1 MIAFLALA
9 IVLGATS
16 AIVGAEDQFSLP
28 FEGQASSV
36 RQGKIDAPVFAK
48 LRQLGIQPADVCSD
62 AVFLRRTHLDVIGT
76 LPSADEA
83 QAYLTNRGK
92 NKRRALI
99 EALLKRD
106 EFADY
111 WAMKWGDLLRI
122 KAEFPINL
130 WPNAVQAYHRWLR
143 ISIAEEM
150 PYDQF
155 VREIVTASGSNF
167 RVPQVNFYR
176 SLQSKDP
183 EALAQAVALTF
194 MGTRAEQWPRERLR
208 NMAKFFSYIGYK
220 RTAEWKEEIVY
231 FDTEKLARDSYKTAV
246 FPDGTEVELP
256 DDKDPREV
264 FADWLITPTNPWFT
278 RSIVNRS
285 WYWMLGRGVVHE
297 PDDIRPD
304 NPAVNPKLLTLLER
318 EMVAADYDMKGLFRE
333 ILNSKT
339 YQLSS
344 LPADDHPDGE
354 ANFAYYKLRRLEA
367 EVLIDA
373 LCQIT
378 GTTEEYSSAI
388 PEPFTF
394 IPGHRRTMS
403 LADGS
408 ITSTFLEMFGRPPR
422 DTGVES
428 ERNNK
433 TSPAQRLHML
443 NSSHIQRKIEQ
454 SEGLRRLTGSR
465 RKQEESVMMI
475 YLTILSRLPTPHE
488 IAVVEE
494 YSRSSEAGTREALID
509 LVWALFNSTEFLYR
523 H

>member
-1 MIAFLALA
+1 MKAFLTLAIAF
-9 IVLGATS
+9 GAASTV
-16 AIVGAEDQFSLP
+16 VGAENRFALP
-28 FEGQASSV
+28 FEGQPTSV
-36 RQGKIDAPVFAK
+36 RQGKIDTQVFAK
-48 LRQLGIQPADVCSD
+48 LRQLGIQPANVCSD
-62 AVFLRRTHLDVIGT
+62 AVFLRRAHLDVIGT
-76 LPSADEA
+76 LPSADESR
-83 QAYLTNRGK
+83 AYLTSRDK
-92 NKRRALI
+92 YKRRALI

-155 VREIVTASGSNF
+155 VREIITASGSNF

-176 SLQSKDP
+176 SLQSKEP

-194 MGTRAEQWPRERLR
+194 MGTRAEQWPKERLR

-220 RTAEWKEEIVY
+220 QTAEWKEEIVY
-231 FDTEKLARDSYKTAV
+231 FDTEKLAQESDKTAV
-246 FPDGTEVELP
+246 FPDGTTVELS

-264 FADWLITPTNPWFT
+264 FADWLITPANPSFT
-278 RSIVNRS
+278 RSIVNRA
-285 WYWMLGRGVVHE
+285 WYWMFGRGIVHE

-318 EMVAADYDMKGLFRE
+318 ELVSSDYDLKELFRA
-333 ILNSKT
+333 ILSSKA

-344 LPADDHPDGE
+344 IPASDHPDAE
-354 ANFAYYKLRRLEA
+354 ANFAHYSLRRLEA

-378 GTTEEYSSAI
+378 GTTEEYQSAI

-394 IPGHRRTMS
+394 VPGHQRTMS
-403 LADGS
+403 LSDGS
-408 ITSTFLEMFGRPPR
+408 ITSSFLEMFGRPSR
-422 DTGVES
+422 DTGMES

-433 TSPAQRLHML
+433 SSSAQRLHML

-454 SEGLRRLTGSR
+454 SDGLKRLTGSS
-465 RKQEESVMMI
+465 RKREESVMMI
-475 YLTILSRLPTPHE
+475 YLTILSRLPTDDE
-488 IAVVEE
+488 MKIVEE
-494 YSRSSEAGTREALID
+494 YAQSSEVGNREALID